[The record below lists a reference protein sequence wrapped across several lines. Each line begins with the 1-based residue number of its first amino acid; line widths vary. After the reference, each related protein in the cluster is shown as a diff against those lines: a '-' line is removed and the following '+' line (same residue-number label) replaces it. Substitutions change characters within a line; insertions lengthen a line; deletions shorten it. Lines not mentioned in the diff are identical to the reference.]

1 MKEKLESLQIGKI
14 LYDVDIKDYTTFKVS
29 SKVSYLVFPDSIENL
44 VTLLAF
50 LRRENVKHKVIGNG
64 SNLIF
69 VSDRYE
75 GVIIRMDAFSKV
87 EILNDKVVVG
97 AGYSLMRLALELSN
111 EGYQGFEFATGIPG
125 SVGGSL
131 VNNAGAYGSSM
142 AEVVLSAKV
151 LTPSYEVVEYT
162 NEDLKFNYRSS
173 GLQYKNDFICLEVTF
188 KLEKGD
194 IKTIRE
200 TIKNRREKRFASQP
214 LEYPSAGSIFRNP
227 EGDFAGRIIEELGF
241 KGKKY
246 GGAEVSQK
254 HANFII
260 NTGEATGKDIQKLI
274 LEIKEKVKKEYD
286 IDLVYEQEFVE

>member
-1 MKEKLESLQIGKI
+1 MKEKLESLHIGKI

-29 SKVSYLVFPDSIENL
+29 SKVFALVFPDSLENL
-44 VTLLAF
+44 IRLLQF
-50 LRRENVKHKVIGNG
+50 LKKEKIKYKVIGNG

-69 VSDRYE
+69 VSDKYE
-75 GVIIRMDAFSKV
+75 GVIVRLDALSKV
-87 EILNDKVVVG
+87 EILKDKVVVG
-97 AGYSLMRLALELSN
+97 AGYSLMRLALELAN
-111 EGYQGFEFATGIPG
+111 KGYQGFEFAIGIPG

-131 VNNAGAYGSSM
+131 VNNAGAYNSSM

-151 LTPSYEVVEYT
+151 LTPDDKVVEYT
-162 NEDLKFNYRSS
+162 KEDLKFNYRSS

-188 KLEKGD
+188 KLEKGN
-194 IKTIRE
+194 IKTIQE

-227 EGDFAGRIIEELGF
+227 EGDFAGRMIEELGF
-241 KGKKY
+241 KGKKC

-260 NTGEATGKDIQKLI
+260 NTGKATGKDIQNLI
-274 LEIKEKVKKEYD
+274 LEIKEQVKKEYA
-286 IDLVYEQEFVE
+286 IDLVCEQEFVE